1 MKEAQLTIS
10 TVLTLCGISRF
21 VSDSQFT
28 TFTEVKLLQPVIFKS
43 YKNVWFS
50 ISSSVIA
57 VLDKSY
63 LLSIAEV
70 GSLTL
75 VIEELDIFNS
85 CQYSHCDTSNV

>member
-1 MKEAQLTIS
+1 MKEVQLTIS
-10 TVLTLCGISRF
+10 TVLTLYGISRF

-28 TFTEVKLLQPVIFKS
+28 TFTEIKLLQPVIFKS

-70 GSLTL
+70 GNLTL
-75 VIEELDIFNS
+75 VIDELKIFNS
-85 CQYSHCDTSNV
+85 FKLSH